1 LQGRTLVAPPAA
13 LDAAPVQDVPWP
25 AGHRAAFALTFDVD
39 AESAIL
45 AVDPAY
51 ARRLSTMSHQ
61 AYGPRVG
68 VPRILRMLARRGLR
82 ATFFV
87 PGLTAD
93 RYPGTVE
100 AILEAGHEVG
110 NHGYSHVPYHALGE
124 DGCRRDLERATAS
137 LRRITGVDPEGFRA
151 PWWELTDATPAL
163 LAEHGFTWDSSMM
176 DDDRPYLL
184 DTGKGILVE
193 LPVHW
198 MLDDWEQ
205 YAFLPE
211 PDIGRV
217 IESPAKAL
225 DLWAGE
231 LRALADEGGLTIHTS
246 HPFLSGRASRV
257 ATLERLV
264 DTAEAAGGIWIA
276 PLGEIAAHARM
287 VIPAGDARPVP
298 SVHIEE
304 DVYVQ

>member
-1 LQGRTLVAPPAA
+1 MGGFT
-13 LDAAPVQDVPWP
+13 WP
-25 AGHRAAFALTFDVD
+25 GGHRAALALTFDVD

-45 AVDPAY
+45 AVDPVY
-51 ARRLSTMSHQ
+51 ARRLTTMSHQ

-68 VPRILRMLARRGLR
+68 VPRILRMLERQALKGS
-82 ATFFV
+82 FFV

-100 AILEAGHEVG
+100 AIVAAGHDLG
-110 NHGYSHVPYHALGE
+110 HHGYSHVPYHALS
-124 DGCRRDLERATAS
+124 DDDQRRDVERALES
-137 LRRITGVDPEGFRA
+137 LERITGRRPEGFRA
-151 PWWELTDATPAL
+151 PWWELTDSTPAL

-184 DTGKGILVE
+184 DSGRGILAE

-211 PDIGRV
+211 PHIGAV
-217 IESPAKAL
+217 IESPAKVL
-225 DLWAGE
+225 DLWTGE
-231 LRALADEGGLTIHTS
+231 LDALAAEGGLMVITS

-257 ATLERLV
+257 ATLERV
-264 DTAEAAGGIWIA
+264 VEHARGAGGIWIA
-276 PLGEIAAHARM
+276 PLSEIAAHTRA
-287 VIPAGDARPVP
+287 VVPEADARPVP
-298 SVHIEE
+298 SVHIQEGIYE
-304 DVYVQ
+304 R

>member
-1 LQGRTLVAPPAA
+1 
-13 LDAAPVQDVPWP
+13 VQAFPWP
-25 AGHRAAFALTFDVD
+25 NGRRAAFALTFDVD

-51 ARRLSTMSHQ
+51 ARRLTTMSHQ
-61 AYGPRVG
+61 AYGPKVG
-68 VPRILRMLARRGLR
+68 VPRILRMLERRGLR

-93 RYPGTVE
+93 RYPATVE
-100 AILEAGHEVG
+100 AILAAGHEVG
-110 NHGYSHVPYHALGE
+110 HHGYSHVPYHALGE
-124 DGCRRDLERATAS
+124 DGARRDLERGLDS
-137 LRRITGVDPEGFRA
+137 LRRITGSTPEGFRA
-151 PWWELTDATPAL
+151 PWWELTDSTPAL
-163 LAEHGFTWDSSMM
+163 LAEHGFRWDSSMM

-184 DTGKGILVE
+184 DTGRGTLAE

-211 PDIGRV
+211 PHIGSV
-217 IESPAKAL
+217 IESPAKVL

-231 LRALADEGGLTIHTS
+231 LLALADEGGLMVHTS

-264 DTAEAAGGIWIA
+264 DAAEAAGGVWIA
-276 PLGEIAAHARM
+276 PLGEIAAHTRA
-287 VIPAGDARPVP
+287 VIPAADARPVP
-298 SVHIEE
+298 TVHIEE
-304 DVYVQ
+304 DVYV

>member
-1 LQGRTLVAPPAA
+1 MLSPMQGF
-13 LDAAPVQDVPWP
+13 PWP
-25 AGHRAAFALTFDVD
+25 DGRRAAFALTFDVD

-51 ARRLSTMSHQ
+51 AGRLSTMSHQ
-61 AYGPRVG
+61 AYGPKVG
-68 VPRILRMLARRGLR
+68 VPRILRMLERRGLR

-100 AILEAGHEVG
+100 AILAAGHELG
-110 NHGYSHVPYHALGE
+110 HHGYSHVPYHALGE
-124 DGCRRDLERATAS
+124 DGQRHDLERA
-137 LRRITGVDPEGFRA
+137 LRTLERIAGAPPRGFRA
-151 PWWELTDATPAL
+151 PWWELTDSTPAL
-163 LAEHGFTWDSSMM
+163 LAEHGFEWDSSMM

-184 DTGKGILVE
+184 DTGQGVLAE

-211 PDIGRV
+211 PNVGAV
-217 IESPAKAL
+217 IESPAKVL
-225 DLWAGE
+225 DLWSGE
-231 LRALADEGGLTIHTS
+231 LTALADEGGLMVHTS

-257 ATLERLV
+257 VTLERLV
-264 DTAEAAGGIWIA
+264 DAADAAGGVWIA
-276 PLGEIAAHARM
+276 PLGEIAAHARA
-287 VIPAGDARPVP
+287 VIPAADARPVP
-298 SVHIEE
+298 TVTIEE
-304 DVYVQ
+304 DVYV